1 MAFEIQCFWNKSDNN
16 VVNKSIEAVVQLTGT
31 FRNESEV
38 VDPVIL
44 MDIDNPNKFNY
55 LYIPEF
61 KRYYYVK
68 DRVSVRNNIVEVSA
82 HCDVLMTY
90 KAQFLNLPAVI
101 SRNTHDYNVYLPD
114 DQFSAMG
121 YERVQIRKF
130 PNSLTA
136 DKQLVFVC
144 AD

>member
-16 VVNKSIEAVVQLTGT
+16 VVNKQLTSVINLTGT
-31 FRNESEV
+31 LRNESEV
-38 VDPVIL
+38 VNPTIL
-44 MDIDNPNKFNY
+44 MEIDDPNKFNY
-55 LYIPEF
+55 LYIAAF
-61 KRYYYVK
+61 KRYYYIT
-68 DRVSVRNNIVEVSA
+68 DRNSVRNGLVEVSA

-90 KAQFLNLPAVI
+90 KAQFLTLPAVI

-114 DQFSAMG
+114 DQFSAMA
-121 YERVQIRKF
+121 YERVQVKKF

-136 DKQLVFVC
+136 DKQLIFVC